1 MPSPPIDSLLSLA
14 PQLRARF
21 SEQGGRSEFG
31 MLCWSN
37 LQVLSALPSASPMA
51 TSAPKGGRSALGV
64 VHVVRAYSR
73 LYNRLSSRQGAP
85 PQVITQSV
93 APCLAG
99 AKGSAAASTPNTLST
114 IHFDPYASSA
124 LRERAR
130 GSEPR
135 SPLKVSSLRELGLA
149 PTIKRRFF
157 QDLCLGAPR
166 AALRPTPARAKGPAQ
181 AKAKKTKEA
190 KFKKSPRCARLREVL
205 IPAPRGGQCV

>member
-1 MPSPPIDSLLSLA
+1 MLVQLA
-14 PQLRARF
+14 SF
-21 SEQGGRSEFG
+21 K
-31 MLCWSN
+31 C
-37 LQVLSALPSASPMA
+37 SALCFADGYECAKGRAQRTGRGPCGASTQSTLQSLVKQA
-51 TSAPKGGRSALGV
+51 GC
-64 VHVVRAYSR
+64 
-73 LYNRLSSRQGAP
+73 P